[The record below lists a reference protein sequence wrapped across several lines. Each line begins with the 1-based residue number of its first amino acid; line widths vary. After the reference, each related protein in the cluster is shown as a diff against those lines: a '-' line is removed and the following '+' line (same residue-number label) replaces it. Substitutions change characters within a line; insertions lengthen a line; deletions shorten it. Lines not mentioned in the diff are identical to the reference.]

1 MLLAMAHVTKRDYYD
16 ILGVERNASEEDI
29 KKAFRKLARQHH
41 PDIHTGDK
49 EKKKAEEKF
58 KEINEAY
65 GILSDQEK
73 RRRYDMFGHA
83 DGAQGFEGFG
93 QGGFGDIFNDIFED
107 FFGGR
112 QGGRRASRGHDIEYS
127 LTLPFEDAIFGKEVA
142 LTIPGWETCG
152 ECGGSGAKSAEDV
165 KVCPSCK
172 GAGQLRFQ
180 QGFFTIN
187 KTCGR
192 CQGGGQIITAP
203 CPTCRGARQVRKDRS
218 LNVHIP
224 AGVETGTRLRLANEG
239 ERGEH
244 GGPRGDLYV
253 LINVSPH
260 QTFTRKGNDIICEVP
275 LSFAAA
281 ALGARIK
288 VPTLKGE
295 GMAIKIPPGTQ
306 HDKIF
311 RIKGHGAPSLRGNGT
326 GDQLI
331 RVKVQIPTKLTTEQ
345 KELLE
350 QYAKVSGESLDTE
363 GDGLLDKMKN
373 LFD

>member
-1 MLLAMAHVTKRDYYD
+1 VKRDYYET
-16 ILGVERNASEEDI
+16 LGVERDASEEDI
-29 KKAFRKLARQHH
+29 KKAYRRLARQYH
-41 PDIHTGDK
+41 PDTTQAADQDK
-49 EKKKAEEKF
+49 KAAEEKF

-65 GILSDQEK
+65 SILGDQEK
-73 RRRYDMFGHA
+73 RRRYDTFGHA

-93 QGGFGDIFNDIFED
+93 PGGFGDIFNDIFED

-112 QGGRRASRGHDIEYS
+112 QGRRRAARGSDVEYT
-127 LTLPFEDAIFGKEVA
+127 LTLAFEDAIYGKEVT
-142 LTIPGWETCG
+142 LNIPGLETCG
-152 ECGGSGAKSAEDV
+152 DCRGNGAKSAEHV
-165 KVCPSCK
+165 KMCPTCK

-187 KTCGR
+187 KTCGH
-192 CQGGGQIITAP
+192 CQGVGQIITAP
-203 CPTCRGARQVRKDRS
+203 CPACRGARQVRKDRS

-239 ERGEH
+239 ERGQN
-244 GGPRGDLYV
+244 GGPPGDLYV
-253 LINVSPH
+253 LINVAPH
-260 QTFTRKGNDIICEVP
+260 PTFARKGHDIICEVP
-275 LSFAAA
+275 LSFATA

-311 RIKGHGAPSLRGNGT
+311 RIKGLGAPSLRGNGT

-331 RVKVQIPTKLTTEQ
+331 RVKVQIPTKLTPKQ

-350 QYAKVSGESLDTE
+350 EFAKVSGEPLDTE
-363 GDGLLDKMKN
+363 GSGIFDKMKN
-373 LFD
+373 MFD